1 MKSFLAVLVCALL
14 LSVRAEEVHSF
25 SADVAKMLH
34 IIVHSLYQ
42 NPEIFLRE
50 LISNSADALTK
61 YRLHSLS
68 TGQVSDIPYEVK
80 ITLDKEKRTISI
92 LDTGVGMTKQ
102 ELMDNLGSLG
112 ASGTKKFL
120 EQMAQGAQ
128 SSKLIGQFGVG
139 FYSVFLVGDS
149 VKVSSKHDNSTEQW
163 VWESNADGTY
173 KTYEDPRETKI
184 QRGTEII
191 IELKQD
197 AEQYTEFDTVKKIV
211 QKYSEFI
218 DFPIYIQKCTTE
230 KVKKPK
236 DEKKEEEEKSED
248 EKSEDKKEEQ
258 EEEEEEVTKC
268 DWEHINEQKPI
279 WLRNPS
285 EVSEDDYNN
294 FYKAISKDSEK
305 PLLYSHFS
313 AEGEVEFK
321 SILFIPG
328 KAPANL
334 HDPGQGLMNNIR
346 LYVRRVFITDEFKDL
361 LPRYLNFIK
370 GVVDS
375 DDLPLNVSREIL
387 QENRLLK
394 VIRKRLTRKA
404 LSLLTEMVDEDK
416 KADEKE
422 EEEKKED
429 EKKEDDTTDEEKKD
443 DEEKTEKDQ
452 EKKAAEKKDAKYGK
466 FWEEFGKSLRLGV
479 IEDASNRAR
488 LTKLL
493 RYKSSKSEGKFVS
506 LEEYVARMHEKQKG
520 IFYLTGESV
529 EKIEA
534 SPLIERALAEEV
546 EVLYMVDAIDEY
558 VVGHITEF
566 NTHKLINLAKAVK
579 LRDESDKEK
588 KIDGRRQ
595 AAWEPFLKW
604 AKEALGNKVEKV
616 TLSKRL
622 GKSPAIV
629 VSPEYGVTAQME
641 KIMKAQALATG
652 ASQQAA
658 RRILELNPKHS
669 IVDELR
675 RRFKEN
681 EKDERLVERLVL
693 LFDVGSLQSGFELD
707 DLKSFS
713 SRLFKSLK
721 NDLNLDEDIVDEDEY
736 PALPEES
743 EKEEEESAE
752 PENDAEDDKVE
763 DESASEAESKED
775 L

>member
-1 MKSFLAVLVCALL
+1 MKTFLAVLVCALL
-14 LSVRAEEVHSF
+14 FSVRAEEVHSF

-68 TGQVSDIPYEVK
+68 TGQVSEIPYEVK
-80 ITLDKEKRTISI
+80 ISLDKEKRTISI

-120 EQMAQGAQ
+120 EQMSQGAQ

-184 QRGTEII
+184 QRGTEIM

-230 KVKKPK
+230 KVKKSK
-236 DEKKEEEEKSED
+236 DEKKDEEEEKSED
-248 EKSEDKKEEQ
+248 EKAEDKKED
-258 EEEEEEVTKC
+258 EEEEEITKC

-285 EVSEDDYNN
+285 DVSEDDYNN

-404 LSLLTEMVDEDK
+404 LSLLSEMVEEDK
-416 KADEKE
+416 KGEDKSEEK

-429 EKKEDDTTDEEKKD
+429 DEEKKD
-443 DEEKTEKDQ
+443 DENTDN
-452 EKKAAEKKDAKYGK
+452 EKKDEEKKPAEKKDAKYGK

-546 EVLYMVDAIDEY
+546 EVLFMTDAIDEY

-579 LRDESDKEK
+579 LRDETDKEK
-588 KIDGRRQ
+588 KIDSRRQ

-707 DLKSFS
+707 DLGSFS

-743 EKEEEESAE
+743 EKDDEETAE
-752 PENDAEDDKVE
+752 PENDAEDEKSEE
-763 DESASEAESKED
+763 DVAEKEADAKED